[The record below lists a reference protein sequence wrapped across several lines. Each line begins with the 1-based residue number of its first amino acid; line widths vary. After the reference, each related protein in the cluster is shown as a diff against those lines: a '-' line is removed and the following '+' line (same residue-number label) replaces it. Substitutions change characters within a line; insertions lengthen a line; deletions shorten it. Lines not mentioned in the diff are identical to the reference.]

1 MARDLPTSFA
11 AAAAAASISPVFL
24 VELQWPTGTVRA
36 WNGYGDIAFGGNT
49 YTGTGHLG
57 TLSPIKESRDG
68 AANGVQLRLSGIPSA
83 LVALALANDTQGR
96 PAKIYF
102 GLLNASA
109 GFTVDPYLIFDGVID
124 ICPIED
130 DGTTATITINL
141 EKELIDSRA
150 RGRRYTDEDL
160 QIEYP
165 GDLGLEYVAGLQN
178 KEITW
183 GKATASAG
191 ATPGSGVVDRGGGDT
206 YE

>member
-1 MARDLPTSFA
+1 MARDLPTSFG

-24 VELQWPTGTVRA
+24 VELQWPTGTARA
-36 WNGYGDIAFGGNT
+36 WNGYGDIVFGGNT

-68 AANGVQLRLSGIPSA
+68 AANGVQLRLSGIPSS
-83 LVALALANDTQGR
+83 LVALALADDTQGQ
-96 PAKIYF
+96 PAKIHF

-165 GDLGLEYVAGLQN
+165 GDPGLEYVAGLQN

-191 ATPGSGVVDRGGGDT
+191 AAPGSGVVDRGGSDN
-206 YE
+206 YD